1 MSTVT
6 GSTSTG
12 ATPREP
18 GDAEASGAG
27 EPPHTPSGRLV
38 VVSNR
43 LPLTIRRTAGRWHGE
58 RSSGGLVAA
67 MAPVM
72 ERVGG
77 LWVGWPGEL
86 PAGDPEGRDAFIRG
100 WEEEHS
106 LASVEL
112 PAGMGRAYY
121 EGFSNNTMWPLLH
134 GFPSRAAFDAGTFH
148 AYRDANERFADAVL
162 RRLRPDDLVWVHD
175 YQLTLLPGL
184 LRRARPDVSV
194 AYFLHVPFPPPE
206 VFRILPQRQEILE
219 GLLGADVIGFQTY
232 EHLGAFRR
240 TLLQVLGIE
249 SRMDRVEV
257 DGRVVALEGRPIGI
271 VPETWDRLVV
281 DSPEVG
287 RRVTEI
293 RSQYAGRR
301 LVLAV
306 DRLDYTKGIV
316 ERLRAFRHFLDS
328 RPSWRGKVTLV
339 QVAVPSRERIPRY
352 AQLRREVNE
361 TVGEINGEL
370 GTAEWS
376 PVIYLRRSIS
386 QEELAALYTAAD
398 VAWVASLRDG
408 MNLVAKEYVAC
419 QQQGSGVLLLSEFAG
434 AASEM
439 GEAIRINPYDL
450 SGSAEALERA
460 LTMPEDERL
469 ERQAALLARVRRN
482 TAVTWAERSI
492 ADLADHGAI
501 QVAAQGPTHE
511 PRVADVRAAFDA
523 APKRALYL
531 DYDGTLV
538 PIASRP
544 ADAVPKA
551 AVLSVLQALASRPR
565 TVTMIVSGRPAA
577 DLERWFGAIDGLWLA
592 AEHGALVRPP
602 ATGAWEPL
610 RPGANTDWKERVR
623 PVLEHFLDQA
633 PGAAIEEKQHSL
645 AWHYRLVEPEFG
657 DWLANELAAA
667 LEQQLAG
674 TELAPLRGSKV
685 IEVRY
690 AWANKGEAVSQ
701 VRSILGEPEFELAIG
716 DDRTDEDVF
725 DRLPE
730 SAWTIKVGPG
740 ATRARYRIADPAA
753 ALGLLADLAER
764 TA

>member
-1 MSTVT
+1 M
-6 GSTSTG
+6 
-12 ATPREP
+12 
-18 GDAEASGAG
+18 
-27 EPPHTPSGRLV
+27 

-72 ERVGG
+72 ERLGG

-86 PAGDPEGRDAFIRG
+86 PAGEDPAGRDALLRE
-100 WEEEHS
+100 WEAEHS

-121 EGFSNNTMWPLLH
+121 EGFSNNTLWPLLH
-134 GFPSRAAFDAGTFH
+134 GFPSRVTFDAETFH
-148 AYRDANERFADAVL
+148 AYRDANERFAEAL
-162 RRLRPDDLVWVHD
+162 LTRLRPDDLVWVHD

-184 LRRARPDVSV
+184 IRRARPDARI

-206 VFRILPQRQEILE
+206 VFRILPQRREILE

-271 VPETWDRLVV
+271 VPETWDRLVADNPAV
-281 DSPEVG
+281 A
-287 RRVTEI
+287 RRVVEI
-293 RSQYAGRR
+293 RRQYAGRR

-316 ERLRAFRHFLDS
+316 ERLRAFRHFLEG

-352 AQLRREVNE
+352 AALRREVNE

-386 QEELAALYTAAD
+386 QQELAALYTAAD

-419 QQQGSGVLLLSEFAG
+419 QRQGSGVLLLSEFAG
-434 AASEM
+434 AAAEM
-439 GEAIRINPYDL
+439 GEAIRVNPYDQG
-450 SGSAEALERA
+450 GSADALERA
-460 LTMPEDERL
+460 LTMPQDERL

-482 TAVTWAERSI
+482 TAVAWAERSI
-492 ADLADHGAI
+492 EDLAGHSALQI
-501 QVAAQGPTHE
+501 VAQEPTRE
-511 PRVADVRAAFDA
+511 PPLVTVRDTYTRARQ
-523 APKRALYL
+523 RALYL

-544 ADAVPKA
+544 ADAVPGPDVL
-551 AVLSVLQALASRPR
+551 AVVQALAARPR
-565 TVTMIVSGRPAA
+565 TVVTIVSGRPAA
-577 DLERWFGAIDGLWLA
+577 DLERWFGTLDGVWLA
-592 AEHGALVRPP
+592 AEHGALIRPP
-602 ATGAWEPL
+602 TTGAWEAL
-610 RPGANTDWKERVR
+610 RPGTTADWKDRVR
-623 PVLEHFLDQA
+623 PVLEYFLDQA
-633 PGAAIEEKQHSL
+633 PGAVIEEKQHSL

-690 AWANKGEAVSQ
+690 AWANKGEAVAH
-701 VRSILGEPEFELAIG
+701 VRSTLGDPDFELAIG

-730 SAWTIKVGPG
+730 TAWTIKVGPG
-740 ATRARYRIADPAA
+740 PTRARHRLPDPAA
-753 ALGLLADLAER
+753 TLGLLADLSER
-764 TA
+764 SG